1 MSNMSAAMKF
11 SMEAALVSKAHAQE
25 LTGLVSAPS
34 RGASETSRLEEEC
47 SLIYGV
53 SPAGNGKNFMFAGGM
68 AVIPVYGALLHRD
81 PWCDRYATGYE
92 YIASRFAGALGDPD
106 VKGILF
112 DVNSY
117 GGHVAG
123 NFELCDMI
131 YEARGVKPMAAIV
144 DSRSLSGGYSIASS
158 VGKIYSTPS
167 GDIGSI
173 GVVLMHISIEEALRK
188 MGVEVTFI
196 HAGKHKVDG
205 NPFKT
210 LPADVRK
217 SLKASVDKS
226 YQQFVSLVARNRGM
240 TEDAV
245 KETEARV
252 FDATEA
258 KALGLIDEVMP
269 PRAAFA
275 AFLAELNG
283 SSTQSKEVKKM
294 SNETP
299 TAAAGGAAAAPATA
313 AAPVVDQAAITAARN
328 EGQMAAQQRIDGILS
343 CDEAQKRPKLAKH
356 VALKTS
362 MSVEDAKSMLAA
374 AAPEETAEAAPA
386 APGASALAAAMAA
399 SGAENTTVGSP
410 AAPAAGAGGEEDRV
424 ARITSSFAQA
434 TGNKPAGK

>member
-25 LTGLVSAPS
+25 LTTLVTAPQ
-34 RGASETSRLEEEC
+34 RGAEATGRLEEEC

-53 SPAGNGKNFMFAGGM
+53 EPAGNGKNFMFYGGM

-81 PWCDRYATGYE
+81 PWCDRYATGYD

-131 YEARGVKPMAAIV
+131 YEARGEKPMAAIV
-144 DSRSLSGGYSIASS
+144 DSRALSGGYSIASS
-158 VGKIYSTPS
+158 VGKIYATPS

-173 GVVLMHISIEEALRK
+173 GVVLMHVSIEEALRK

-205 NPFKT
+205 NPFKS
-210 LPADVRK
+210 LPPDVRK
-217 SLKASVDKS
+217 ALKASVDKS
-226 YQQFVSLVARNRGM
+226 YQQFVSLSARNRGL

-252 FDATEA
+252 YDATEA

-275 AFLAELNG
+275 AFLAELN
-283 SSTQSKEVKKM
+283 SSTQSKGVKKM
-294 SNETP
+294 SNET
-299 TAAAGGAAAAPATA
+299 TTGAGGAAAAPTAPAATA
-313 AAPVVDQAAITAARN
+313 PDAAALDAARN
-328 EGQMAAQQRIDGILS
+328 EGKASGEQAAQQRIDGILS

-356 VALKTS
+356 IALKTR
-362 MSVEDAKSMLAA
+362 MSVDEAKGMLA
-374 AAPEETAEAAPA
+374 AAPEETAEAAAPA
-386 APGASALAAAMAA
+386 APGPLASAMAA
-399 SGAENTTVGSP
+399 SGAETAPVGSST
-410 AAPAAGAGGEEDRV
+410 GSGGGGQEDRV
-424 ARITSSFAQA
+424 ARITGAYQQA
-434 TGNKPAGK
+434 TGAKPVERK